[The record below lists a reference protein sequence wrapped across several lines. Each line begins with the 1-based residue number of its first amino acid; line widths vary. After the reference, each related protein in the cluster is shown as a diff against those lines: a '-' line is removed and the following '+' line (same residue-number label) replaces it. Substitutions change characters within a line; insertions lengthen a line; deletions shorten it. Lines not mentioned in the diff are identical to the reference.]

1 MHSESRR
8 STGLLIQ
15 RALSAVLFILAAASA
30 RADSPGDV
38 TRERIILGFEEQE
51 LSQSDEV
58 SREVEPGPES
68 WFYLLEQPEGFD
80 FAARFEWPGA
90 TNRAWTWRC
99 RRGTHT
105 EGERALV
112 ATVGPPNPQR
122 LKPTYQQTDFLSYYY
137 PNLRGNFE
145 AYRLMTSFQWLAK
158 ADPALRDWSGYDLMR
173 VDVRCDAVPVELRL
187 ALEDDVLE
195 PPVMRVYRIPNG
207 RWVTIEL
214 DLNEAVKA
222 RGLKLA
228 RIINFWLLGRASER
242 AEMRIDN
249 IRIVKRGVPVAHDR
263 IQSEPPRTFPVQ
275 RRRRPQV
282 TNLPSGLRPDRAPVQ
297 LAEPVVVGAA
307 RSYPSDGYPLTTT
320 GFCSLPTASQMGQAS
335 PLPEPPTPTMA
346 AGLGSRC
353 PHPLRVTSTTARP
366 EVVP

>member
-1 MHSESRR
+1 M
-8 STGLLIQ
+8 
-15 RALSAVLFILAAASA
+15 
-30 RADSPGDV
+30 
-38 TRERIILGFEEQE
+38 GFEKKE
-51 LSQSDEV
+51 LSQGDEV
-58 SREVEPGPES
+58 SREEKPGRES

-105 EGERALV
+105 EGEMALV
-112 ATVGPPNPQR
+112 ATVGPPNPQA
-122 LKPTYQQTDFLSYYY
+122 LKPTYQQTDFLSHYY
-137 PNLRGNFE
+137 PNLRGNVE
-145 AYRLMTSFQWLAK
+145 AYRLMTSFQWLAR

-195 PPVMRVYRIPNG
+195 PPVMRVYRIPKG

-228 RIINFWLLGRASER
+228 TITNFWLLGRASER

-249 IRIVKRGVPVAHDR
+249 IRIVKRERARGA
-263 IQSEPPRTFPVQ
+263 
-275 RRRRPQV
+275 
-282 TNLPSGLRPDRAPVQ
+282 RPD
-297 LAEPVVVGAA
+297 
-307 RSYPSDGYPLTTT
+307 SK
-320 GFCSLPTASQMGQAS
+320 
-335 PLPEPPTPTMA
+335 
-346 AGLGSRC
+346 
-353 PHPLRVTSTTARP
+353 
-366 EVVP
+366 